1 LVYQKTS
8 TWRRPIRLATVFV
21 LLVIAAVV
29 AWRLIPLGGG
39 GGSTT
44 AGNGKPKGP
53 APIPVTVETIAKAD
67 FPVYLDGLGTVQPY
81 DTVTVRSRVD
91 GQVIK
96 VAFRQGEMVKEGD
109 LLVQI
114 DPRPYQAA
122 LEQAQ
127 AKKAQDE
134 ANLANARLDLARYQT
149 LAERDAGSRQQLDT
163 QRAMVNQLIAQIKG
177 DQATIDNAQTQ
188 LDYTTIKSPLTGMTG
203 FRVVDPGNIVHATDT
218 TGIVSIVKLQ
228 PISVVFTAPEEQ
240 LQQINKALAAG
251 EVPVVALSSDG
262 TRTLAQGHLALVN
275 NQIDQASG
283 TIQMKAT
290 FENKDNALWPGL
302 SVSTRLLVN
311 TRKNVVVVP
320 NDAIQHGPNGLYA
333 FVVGAD
339 NKVTVRNIK
348 AGEEGDHR
356 SVVTQGVNAG
366 ERVVVAGQYRLTANA
381 LVDPRPSNTA
391 PAQAPESGG
400 QASAKK
406 STNGSD
412 VETDPP
418 AASASENTSQ
428 KAN

>member
-1 LVYQKTS
+1 M
-8 TWRRPIRLATVFV
+8 WRRPIWLATVFV

-29 AWRLIPLGGG
+29 VWRLIPIGGG
-39 GGSTT
+39 SGSTT

-53 APIPVTVETIAKAD
+53 APIPVTVQTVQRSD

-91 GQVIK
+91 GQVVK
-96 VAFRQGEMVKEGD
+96 VAFRQGQMVKQGD

-134 ANLANARLDLARYQT
+134 ANLANAKLDLARYQT

-163 QRAMVNQLIAQIKG
+163 QQAMVNQLIAQIKG

-188 LDYTTIKSPLTGMTG
+188 LDYTSIKSPLTGMTG
-203 FRVVDPGNIVHATDT
+203 FRLVDPGNIVHAADT

-240 LQQINKALAAG
+240 LQQINKALAG
-251 EVPVVALSSDG
+251 GDVPVVALSSDG

-311 TRKNVVVVP
+311 TEKNVVVVP
-320 NDAIQHGPNGLYA
+320 NNAIQHGPNGLYA
-333 FVVGAD
+333 FVVGPD
-339 NKVTVRNIK
+339 NKVAVRNIK
-348 AGEEGDHR
+348 TGEEGDQR
-356 SVVTQGVNAG
+356 TVVTQGVNAG
-366 ERVVVAGQYRLTANA
+366 ERVVVAGQYRLTPNA

-391 PAQAPESGG
+391 PVPTSESSG
-400 QASAKK
+400 QASANKA
-406 STNGSD
+406 TNGSG

-418 AASASENTSQ
+418 AAPAAGNTSQ

>member
-1 LVYQKTS
+1 V
-8 TWRRPIRLATVFV
+8 WRRPIWLATVFV

-29 AWRLIPLGGG
+29 VWRVIPSGGG
-39 GGSTT
+39 AGSTT

-53 APIPVTVETIAKAD
+53 APIPVTVQTVEKAD

-91 GQVIK
+91 GQVVK

-134 ANLANARLDLARYQT
+134 ANLANARLDLQRYQV

-163 QRAMVNQLIAQIKG
+163 QQATVNQLIAQIKG

-188 LDYTTIKSPLTGMTG
+188 LDYSSIKSPLTGMTG
-203 FRVVDPGNIVHATDT
+203 FRLVDPGNIVHAADT

-240 LQQINKALAAG
+240 LQQINKALAG
-251 EVPVVALSSDG
+251 GDVPVVALSSDG
-262 TRTLAQGHLALVN
+262 LKTLAQGHLALVN

-311 TRKNVVVVP
+311 TQKNVVVVP
-320 NDAIQHGPNGLYA
+320 NEAVQHGPNGLYA
-333 FVVGAD
+333 FVVGPD
-339 NKVTVRNIK
+339 NKVVVRNIK
-348 AGEEGDHR
+348 TGDEGDR
-356 SVVTQGVNAG
+356 RTVVTQGVNAG
-366 ERVVVAGQYRLTANA
+366 ERVVVAGQYRLTPNA
-381 LVDPRPSNTA
+381 LVDPRQPSNT
-391 PAQAPESGG
+391 PAAPESSG

-406 STNGSD
+406 STNGAD

-418 AASASENTSQ
+418 ATSAAGNTSQ